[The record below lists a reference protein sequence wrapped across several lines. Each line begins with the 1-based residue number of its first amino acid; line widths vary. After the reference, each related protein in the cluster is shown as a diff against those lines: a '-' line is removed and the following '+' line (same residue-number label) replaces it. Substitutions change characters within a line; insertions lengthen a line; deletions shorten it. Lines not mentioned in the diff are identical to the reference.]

1 MLTRLDFCVWQGR
14 AESARLQSTGGA
26 QSGVFELLATVAG
39 QFLQDDGSKKEDQ
52 NNEVKLGCH
61 KSLDQQKLILEMNSQ
76 VPYTECV
83 MNYLVAQE
91 QQITVTPSIASQ
103 VDTLKE
109 VRMKEE
115 PEEVIREDKK
125 EGGGEHVKSHP
136 IIVTNKSALWIP
148 AQDKEDEVIAKDIP
162 VKEGMAASVQ
172 NKSTELGDQVKAPF
186 PELLLFW
193 H

>member
-1 MLTRLDFCVWQGR
+1 MLTWLDFCVWQGR

-39 QFLQDDGSKKEDQ
+39 QFLQDDGSKEDQ

-61 KSLDQQKLILEMNSQ
+61 KPLDQQKLILEMNSQ

-83 MNYLVAQE
+83 MNYLAAQE

-115 PEEVIREDKK
+115 PEEVDREDKK

-136 IIVTNKSALWIP
+136 ITVTNKSALWIP

-172 NKSTELGDQVKAPF
+172 NKSTELADQVKVPF